1 MVQRDTA
8 LAQASTLR
16 EWADT
21 WDRDAKVGQT
31 ECYGEVSFLLRRT
44 ATQIVRA
51 ATGESL
57 PDPHPEIVAEMSE
70 LRPG

>member
-44 ATQIVRA
+44 ATQIA
-51 ATGESL
+51 AMAISTSGPNETARS
-57 PDPHPEIVAEMSE
+57 
-70 LRPG
+70 RQ